1 MEIELCLAH
10 DVFFNL
16 IFLVFQ
22 CSGTPEF
29 TSLSHYVLWN
39 FSEYMYH
46 QSSSHFFEHFC
57 TYMHL
62 ILCLFL
68 SEPPDCSTSVS
79 DSVAVSRYRSALVMH
94 YEVIEQSTAL
104 DPVHCT
110 RRLRSK
116 HYLASPVVM
125 EIERAEA
132 AKGQSEASSRLV
144 THLSQ
149 LSDDGVCYFVN
160 HYLTGSGL
168 EKISST
174 IRHCPGPDICRLDA
188 AECHIDTS
196 LQENGKKQLTKYTVG
211 CSICLNL
218 CCDYSVFS
226 NIHQI
231 VISTFPCGNYVLFL
245 IACRFTHVTCFVW
258 YDNYI
263 V

>member
-1 MEIELCLAH
+1 M
-10 DVFFNL
+10 
-16 IFLVFQ
+16 FQ

-29 TSLSHYVLWN
+29 TSLSHYVFWT
-39 FSEYMYH
+39 FTEYIYH
-46 QSSSHFFEHFC
+46 QSSSHFIQHFC

-94 YEVIEQSTAL
+94 YEVIEQSTAF
-104 DPVHCT
+104 DPVRCA

-125 EIERAEA
+125 EIERVEM

-149 LSDDGVCYFVN
+149 LSDAGVCYFVD

-174 IRHCPGPDICRLDA
+174 IRHCPGPDICTLDA

-231 VISTFPCGNYVLFL
+231 VISKFPCGNYVLFL
-245 IACRFTHVTCFVW
+245 LACRFTHGTCFVW
-258 YDNYI
+258 YDNY
-263 V
+263 VV

>member
-1 MEIELCLAH
+1 MF
-10 DVFFNL
+10 FFNL

-29 TSLSHYVLWN
+29 TSLSQYVFWT

-46 QSSSHFFEHFC
+46 KSSSHFIQHFC
-57 TYMHL
+57 TYIHL

-94 YEVIEQSTAL
+94 YEVVEQSTAF
-104 DPVHCT
+104 DPVRCA

-116 HYLASPVVM
+116 HYLSSPVVM
-125 EIERAEA
+125 EIERVEM

-149 LSDDGVCYFVN
+149 LSDAGVYYFVT
-160 HYLTGSGL
+160 HYLTESGL

-174 IRHCPGPDICRLDA
+174 IRHCPGPDICTLDA
-188 AECHIDTS
+188 AECHFGTDSISKD
-196 LQENGKKQLTKYTVG
+196 GK
-211 CSICLNL
+211 CSTL
-218 CCDYSVFS
+218 Y
-226 NIHQI
+226 
-231 VISTFPCGNYVLFL
+231 
-245 IACRFTHVTCFVW
+245 RFYFQSCT
-258 YDNYI
+258 
-263 V
+263 